1 MLLKP
6 MGKFLSPY
14 VYVLISFKI
23 LYAVIRNVGHLS
35 LFFGGGIVGRN
46 AVGRDVVGVSG
57 RDAPTSYSLPYAF
70 LPLYDKAVP
79 PKAGCSLQ
87 VPDTHLSEF

>member
-23 LYAVIRNVGHLS
+23 LYAVIRNVGHMS
-35 LFFGGGIVGRN
+35 LFFLVGGLWGG
-46 AVGRDVVGVSG
+46 DVVGDCGDVVGGLWGRRVGTPRPPTVCATVSWYIASG
-57 RDAPTSYSLPYAF
+57 FT
-70 LPLYDKAVP
+70 VN
-79 PKAGCSLQ
+79 
-87 VPDTHLSEF
+87 EFGKKTG